1 MFFSFD
7 GPDGVGKST
16 QVPLFC
22 DWLRAAGHDVVACRD
37 PGSTPLG
44 DEIRRIL
51 LGTQGTPISRRAE
64 MLLYMAARAQL
75 VEDVVRPALASG
87 KTVVSDRFLL
97 ANVVYQ
103 GHAGGLDPQVIWD
116 VGRAATGGVRPT
128 LTFVLDMPLEAA
140 AGRLNRSLDRMESQ
154 GEEFRRRLRDGY
166 LAEASRDP
174 RHIVIIDAAQSVDD
188 VQQRIRQAAAD
199 CLNGHASQSPGEPR

>member
-37 PGSTPLG
+37 PGSTSLG
-44 DEIRRIL
+44 DAIRGIL
-51 LGTQGTPISRRAE
+51 LGKHGTPIGRRAE

-75 VEDVVRPALASG
+75 VEELVRPALASG
-87 KTVVSDRFLL
+87 KIVVSDRFLL

-103 GHAGGLDPQVIWD
+103 GHAGGLDPRVIWE
-116 VGRAATGGVRPT
+116 VGRAATGGLDPT
-128 LTFVLDMPLEAA
+128 LTFVLDMPVEAA
-140 AGRLNRSLDRMESQ
+140 AGRLNRALDRMESQ

-166 LAEASRDP
+166 LAEAARDP
-174 RHIVIIDAAQSVDD
+174 DRIVVIDATQSIDE
-188 VQQRIRQAAAD
+188 VQRRIRQAATN
-199 CLNGHASQSPGEPR
+199 CLKSDRSQSPGGPR